1 MDARQMQR
9 KQETQAAHARAT
21 KAAVAVR
28 ARGGRIVRKIAQGTL
43 LAAGLAAT
51 HIGVAEIDERCP
63 LFNPTLLDRLQ
74 APITRY
80 HE

>member
-1 MDARQMQR
+1 MQR
-9 KQETQAAHARAT
+9 KQETQASHARAA
-21 KAAVAVR
+21 KPALAVK
-28 ARGGRIVRKIAQGTL
+28 ARGRRIVRTIAQGTL

-51 HIGVAEIDERCP
+51 HIGVAEINERCP

>member
-1 MDARQMQR
+1 MPR
-9 KQETQAAHARAT
+9 KPEAPTAPKRAPEAAPKRA
-21 KAAVAVR
+21 
-28 ARGGRIVRKIAQGTL
+28 GGGRRIVRTIARSTL

-51 HIGVAEIDERCP
+51 HLTVAETDPRCP
-63 LFNPTLLDRLQ
+63 LFSPTLLDRLH

>member
-1 MDARQMQR
+1 MQR
-9 KQETQAAHARAT
+9 KQETQASHARAA
-21 KAAVAVR
+21 KPALAVK
-28 ARGGRIVRKIAQGTL
+28 ARGRRIVRTIAQGTL